1 MATGNREKLL
11 QTGLELMA
19 QKSYSEITMDEV
31 AELSGVTKPMVYY
44 YFQSKDGY
52 YRALANHLL
61 DIGKGMIVKVFDP
74 RKTLRQALYDLVEM
88 RLEMTRKDPAIAR
101 AFLSMI
107 HDPNLEGL
115 ISDAKEKMS
124 NLWGV
129 VRPTIDRAIKT
140 GEIRP
145 DAEPSLVLMMVNS
158 TSIGYMVR
166 MLKGIEDPPLPEP
179 RMIVDML
186 FDGIAG
192 DGKEGE

>member
-11 QTGLELMA
+11 RTGLELMA

-31 AELSGVTKPMVYY
+31 AELSGVTKPMIYY

-52 YRALANHLL
+52 YRALANHML
-61 DIGKGMIVKVFDP
+61 DIGKALIVKVFDP

-88 RLEMTRKDPAIAR
+88 RLEMTREEPGVSR

-115 ISDAKEKMS
+115 ISDAKQKMS

-145 DAEPSLVLMMVNS
+145 DADPSLVLMMVNS

-179 RMIVDML
+179 RAIVDML

-192 DGKEGE
+192 DGKDGE

>member
-1 MATGNREKLL
+1 MATG
-11 QTGLELMA
+11 
-19 QKSYSEITMDEV
+19 
-31 AELSGVTKPMVYY
+31 MVYY